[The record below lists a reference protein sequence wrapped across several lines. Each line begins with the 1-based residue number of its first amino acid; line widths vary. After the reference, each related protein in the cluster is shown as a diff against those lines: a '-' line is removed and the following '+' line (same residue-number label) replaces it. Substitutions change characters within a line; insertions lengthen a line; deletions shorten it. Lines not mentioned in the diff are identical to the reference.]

1 MNENTN
7 RMKEIILQ
15 LNKWANEYYTLDSP
29 TVSDAKYDKLYE
41 QLVELEMLTGIV
53 LDNSPTKRV
62 GGELL
67 QGFKKHIHK
76 SKLLSLDKAQTV
88 EQLEEW
94 FNKIINEHQASTFSV
109 EYKYDG
115 LTINLTYDNGCL
127 VKAATR
133 GNGEVGEDITEQVK
147 EIKNVPHNIPFKGF
161 VEIQGEG
168 MMSISSMEE
177 YNKKYPDEQLK
188 NTRNGV
194 AGALRNLDPKITSKR
209 NIYMACYSIGYI
221 EGIKIC
227 SQIETIDFINS
238 NGLKNNDKTIFI
250 SDFNQLKDII
260 KEIESERTALNFI
273 IDGIVVKVNE
283 FNIRDELGTT
293 SKFPKWAIAY
303 KFEAEQAITTL
314 KDVSW
319 SVGRTGKITPVG
331 LLEKVELAGAAIQRA
346 TLNNFDDIVRKD
358 LKIGSSVILRRS
370 NDVIPEIL
378 SVVEH
383 FPNSK
388 EIVMPQRCPACNTKL
403 IVSGAN
409 LFCTNSKDCKPQII
423 GRLVHFC
430 SKNACNIEGVSEKT
444 AEILFEQL
452 SVRSV
457 VDLFRLTSQQ
467 LLKLDNFKDKRAQ
480 NTLDAIDKSKKVAL
494 KSFIYALGIDNV
506 GQKTAE
512 DLSKRFGS
520 ITKLSNATLE
530 ELVSVEEVG
539 EIVAQSIIDYF
550 SSDINVLMLN
560 EFKKIGIDPIFEQN
574 EGKFSG
580 KRFVLTGTLPSF
592 SRTEAASVIEKLG
605 GSVDSSVSKNTN
617 IVIVGDNAGSKKE
630 KAEKLGKEVWSE
642 EIFINMIEN

>member
-1 MNENTN
+1 MNDNVN
-7 RMKEIILQ
+7 RMNEIILQ

-41 QLVELEMLTGIV
+41 QLVELEKMTGIV

-67 QGFKKHIHK
+67 KGFKKHAHK
-76 SKLLSLDKAQTV
+76 SKLQSLDKAQTI

-94 FNKIINEHQASTFSV
+94 FNKIKKEHEDCTFSV

-115 LTINLTYDNGCL
+115 LTINLTYENGCL
-127 VKAATR
+127 IKAATR
-133 GNGEVGEDITEQVK
+133 GNGDVGEDITEQVK

-168 MMSISSMEE
+168 MMSASSMEE
-177 YNKKYPDEQLK
+177 YNKRFPSDQLK

-209 NIYMACYSIGYI
+209 NIYMACYSIGYL
-221 EGIKIC
+221 EGAKIG
-227 SQIETIDFINS
+227 SQKETVDFINT
-238 NGLKNNDKTIFI
+238 NGLKTNDRTVFV
-250 SDFNQLKDII
+250 SDFDTLKKII
-260 KEIESERTALNFI
+260 KEIECERTALNFV

-283 FNIRDELGTT
+283 FYIRDELGTT

-314 KDVSW
+314 KDVIW

-331 LLEKVELAGAAIQRA
+331 ILEKVELAGAAIQRA

-383 FPNSK
+383 FSNSR
-388 EIVMPQRCPACNTKL
+388 EILMPQKCPSCGAKL

-409 LFCTNSKDCKPQII
+409 LFCTNSTACTPQII

-444 AEILFEQL
+444 AEALYMQLGVSSIL
-452 SVRSV
+452 
-457 VDLFRLTSQQ
+457 DLYKLTSQQ
-467 LLKLDNFKDKRAQ
+467 LFSLENFKDKRVR
-480 NTLDAIDKSKKVAL
+480 NTLDAIEKSKSVVL
-494 KSFIYALGIDNV
+494 KSYIFALGIDNV
-506 GQKTAE
+506 GLKTSE
-512 DLSKRFGS
+512 DLAKRFGS
-520 ITKLSNATLE
+520 IDKLSNATLE
-530 ELVSVEEVG
+530 ELLLVEEIG
-539 EIVAQSIIDYF
+539 DIVAQSIIEF
-550 SSDINVLMLN
+550 FASKVNILMLS
-560 EFKKIGIDPIFEQN
+560 ELKRIGIDPVFEQSI
-574 EGKFSG
+574 GKFTG
-580 KRFVLTGTLPSF
+580 QRFVLTGSLTSY
-592 SRTEAASVIEKLG
+592 SRAEATNIIEKLG

-617 IVIVGDNAGSKKE
+617 IVIVGSDAGSKKE
-630 KAEKLGKEVWSE
+630 KAEKLGIEIWSE
-642 EIFINMIEN
+642 EMFVNKISN